1 MTLPVYKDIMD
12 LRIKINYANKTY
24 SQFMQLLLLY
34 SFLSI
39 NITKQ
44 GSSEPGLTE
53 CTIINNDCIRF
64 ENDATKISY

>member
-1 MTLPVYKDIMD
+1 MTLPVYEDTID

-24 SQFMQLLLLY
+24 SQFMQLLSLY

-39 NITKQ
+39 NVTKQ
-44 GSSEPGLTE
+44 DRGKPSLTE

-64 ENDATKISY
+64 EKDATKISY